1 MIGCY
6 SSIWL
11 EMYDDPGEKKTV
23 KKYIVDGLLI
33 VFSVLFALAINKIA
47 ENYQTKKKKS
57 IALACIQKELQR
69 SSDTLQA
76 WRSKH
81 AEAEKVLTSLIEG
94 KNDGLKSRLI
104 KDHYLDFS
112 LLTNGSSLADNMMT
126 STAWETAKS
135 TGIIAEFDF
144 ETTQKLTDAYLLQKL
159 IIDETMV
166 KILNYYLN
174 PESHKRGNIDI
185 TLVQLRF
192 RELIGQEKS
201 MEYLY
206 ESALTRMK

>member
-1 MIGCY
+1 MTQVK
-6 SSIWL
+6 
-11 EMYDDPGEKKTV
+11 KKTV
-23 KKYIVDGLLI
+23 QEYIVDALLI
-33 VFSVLFALAINKIA
+33 VFSVLFALAINKMA
-47 ENYQTKKKKS
+47 ENYQTQKKKS
-57 IALACIQKELQR
+57 IALESIQKELQR
-69 SSDTLQA
+69 NSDILQA

-81 AEAEKVLTSLIEG
+81 AEVEKVLTSLIEG

-112 LLTNGSSLADNMMT
+112 LLTNGRSLADNMMT

-174 PESHKRGNIDI
+174 PESHKRENIDI
-185 TLVQLRF
+185 TLVQLRLRF

-206 ESALTRMK
+206 ESALTSMK